1 MKVLIK
7 ELEQTAI
14 LSKQDG
20 VVLDFRNSETQLFMV
35 DKAGKVLKPNRKYK
49 ISIELVEDKANIK

>member
-20 VVLDFRNSETQLFMV
+20 VVLDFRNSGTQLFMV
-35 DKAGKVLKPNRKYK
+35 DKACKILKPNRKYK